1 MMTKKTNLPEN
12 EDKTRNKNLPKEE
25 MTWIRSRA
33 VSRVWRRDETKMSTG
48 LKGECVVMAAYVGL
62 FILFIRGQ

>member
-1 MMTKKTNLPEN
+1 
-12 EDKTRNKNLPKEE
+12 
-25 MTWIRSRA
+25 
-33 VSRVWRRDETKMSTG
+33 MSTG